1 MNCLSAAD
9 KTNGGHAVAPAVKA
23 FVGRSN
29 DLRMI
34 RQPQII
40 IRTQIQHWSLIE
52 QTNVGLLR

>member
-1 MNCLSAAD
+1 
-9 KTNGGHAVAPAVKA
+9 
-23 FVGRSN
+23 VGRSN